1 MYSSPAFLSLMIC
14 SFLLGTA
21 FSEEKEASQPLTPKE
36 TQIRK
41 DIQAM
46 LAASMK
52 GDGKTY
58 VQYIH
63 PKTFERRIGSK
74 EETIKQIEKA
84 KGAIEKVEKFLGEPF
99 EIDPKFTKRAT
110 FLQTEKHEFAIVP
123 VEIVTDSGFATVEV
137 GNFILGIREGEQTAW
152 KYMDGSKLDQRAIH
166 DYFAD
171 FPIDQPLP
179 QVETKTKP
187 KEGGFDDFMDR
198 VDSPGLGSDL

>member
-1 MYSSPAFLSLMIC
+1 MHSSPAFLSLLIC

-21 FSEEKEASQPLTPKE
+21 FSEEKEAAQPLTPKE

-41 DIQAM
+41 DIKAM
-46 LAASMK
+46 LVAGTR

-63 PKTFERRIGSK
+63 PKMFERQAGLK
-74 EETIKQIEKA
+74 EKTIKQIEKA
-84 KGAIEKVEKFLGEPF
+84 QEAIEKVEKLLGEPF
-99 EIDPKFTKRAT
+99 EIEPKFTKRAT
-110 FLQTEKHEFAIVP
+110 FLQTAKHEFAIVP

-137 GNFILGIREGEQTAW
+137 GNFILGIREGEQTEW

-166 DYFAD
+166 DYFSD

-198 VDSPGLGSDL
+198 VDSPSFGSDL